1 MSEFGVLDCIIRDTE
16 TMNSLD
22 DSDDYGEEENNTWNR
37 GGGFDVLSASMHGS
51 GLLGSTGLEDNN
63 DVSRNSEFYKDI

>member
-1 MSEFGVLDCIIRDTE
+1 MSEFGVLDCIIRDTGA
-16 TMNSLD
+16 MNGLD
-22 DSDDYGEEENNTWNR
+22 ERDHYGGEENNTWNR

-63 DVSRNSEFYKDI
+63 DVSRNRDLY